1 MHCPTRRT
9 PVSQIQI
16 ACLLDWCYRHTFSNR
31 WFTHFSCIL
40 IGFSSQIIGL
50 LSKVKDIIEKEIGS
64 FSFHF
69 LTWES
74 ACTHCLSRKTRKWIL
89 MLFFQS
95 NFKRR
100 CHCSASTTWKYTY
113 ISEILVNNI
122 LIMNY
127 ILSIL
132 LINLSVCRH

>member
-1 MHCPTRRT
+1 MHCST

-16 ACLLDWCYRHTFSNR
+16 ARLLDWCYRHTFSNR

-74 ACTHCLSRKTRKWIL
+74 ACNPHCLSRKTRKWIL

-100 CHCSASTTWKYTY
+100 CHCSASTTWSYTY

-127 ILSIL
+127 IVSIL
-132 LINLSVCRH
+132 LINLSVRRH